1 MRETPD
7 PGLSRH
13 IPKTDRLLEHDAV
26 QTMLERYP
34 RPLVLAAIRDTLQS
48 LRENLGSDSVDRQAD
63 LEGLVEEVEQRLEA
77 SGFHLKRVINATGV
91 VLHTNLGRAPLPSH
105 AAKRVFELAQGYCNL
120 EFELE
125 SGKRG
130 KRVSHIQ
137 PLLTSLTGAQSALV
151 VNNNAAAVLLMLSS
165 LASGKEAVIS
175 RGELVEI
182 GGSFRIPEVMAQAG
196 VKLVEVGTTNKT
208 YLKDYERAIGP
219 ETAALLKVHPSNF
232 RIVGFHHSVP
242 TQELAALAHERGLL
256 MLVDLG
262 SGCLVP
268 LGSEGLPSEPTVQEI
283 VAAGADVVCF
293 SGDKLLGGPQA
304 GIAAGKRAMIE
315 AMARHPLMRALRV
328 DKLILGALEATL
340 LSYLEPQK
348 AIREIP
354 ALAMLSQKPKELE
367 ARAMRLASSLK
378 QTLGDAVEIH
388 VVPLEGKVGGGALPQ
403 ASLPSYAIGLQ
414 VAGMEAEELGAALRT
429 ANPPVVG
436 VMREGK
442 VLLDV
447 RTILPQE
454 EDLVCSALA
463 DVLGRKGENG
473 G

>member
-1 MRETPD
+1 MSETPEAE
-7 PGLSRH
+7 LCRH

-26 QTMLERYP
+26 RAMLERYP
-34 RPLVLAAIRDTLQS
+34 RPLVLAAVRDTLQEAREQ
-48 LRENLGSDSVDRQAD
+48 LRSGTSQGAAD
-63 LEGLVEEVEQRLEA
+63 LEGLVSSVARRLGSE
-77 SGFHLKRVINATGV
+77 GFRLKRVINATGV

-105 AAKRVFELAQGYCNL
+105 AAKRLFELAEGYCNL
-120 EFELE
+120 EFDLE

-130 KRVSHIQ
+130 KRLSPVQ
-137 PLLTSLTGAQSALV
+137 PILERITSAEAALV
-151 VNNNAAAVLLMLSS
+151 VNNNAACVLLMLSS
-165 LASGKEAVIS
+165 LAGGKEAVIS

-232 RIVGFHHSVP
+232 RIVGFQHSVS

-256 MLVDLG
+256 MLEDLG

-268 LGSEGLPSEPTVQEI
+268 LGSYGLPSDPTVQEI
-283 VAAGADVVCF
+283 VTAGADVVCF

-315 AMARHPLMRALRV
+315 AMAKHPLMRALRV

-340 LSYLEPQK
+340 LSYLEPEK

-367 ARAMRLASSLK
+367 ARASRLASSLK
-378 QTLGDAVEIH
+378 QTLGDAMEIH
-388 VVPLEGKVGGGALPQ
+388 VVPHEGKVGGGALPQ
-403 ASLPSYAIGLQ
+403 ASLPSYAIGLR
-414 VAGMEAEELGAALRT
+414 VVGMEAEDLGAALRT
-429 ANPPVVG
+429 ASPPVVS
-436 VMREGK
+436 VAREGM
-442 VLLDV
+442 VLLDL
-447 RTILPQE
+447 RTILSQE
-454 EDLVCSALA
+454 EDLVCSALTDA
-463 DVLGRKGENG
+463 LGRKGENG